1 MMGGRMSTSD
11 RLAAFGL
18 ELIDIH
24 DRLREEL
31 DRLHE
36 DLRTAPAEPRDLRL
50 HCLSFCTALTRHHTG
65 EDATA
70 FPALADRFPDLAPI
84 LAKLQQ
90 DHAIMDGILTRVTAL
105 TESLGPHPE
114 PAELHRV
121 QGELAG
127 LSAIMESHFAFEE
140 REIVT
145 ALNALDQPA
154 WPDDPPPFLTYDE
167 TP

>member
-1 MMGGRMSTSD
+1 MNTSN

-31 DRLHE
+31 DRLRE
-36 DLRTAPAEPRDLRL
+36 NLRSTSARPRDLRL

-70 FPALADRFPDLAPI
+70 FPTLADRYPDLAPI
-84 LAKLQQ
+84 LDKLRQ
-90 DHAIMDGILTRVTAL
+90 DHAMMDSILTRVTEL
-105 TESLGPHPE
+105 TGSLGPHPE
-114 PAELHRV
+114 PADLHRA
-121 QGELAG
+121 QRELDG
-127 LSAIMESHFAFEE
+127 LAAIMESHFAFEE

-145 ALNALDQPA
+145 ALNDLNHPA
-154 WPDDPPPFLTYDE
+154 WHRDPPPFLTYDE